1 MQAMDE
7 HLTETVD
14 AILRYLDSH
23 PDAAD
28 TEEGIA
34 KWWLPNA
41 LSVDI
46 CTVQLALSRLERQG
60 LIHRRI
66 NTDQHELFSR

>member
-1 MQAMDE
+1 MQATDE

-14 AILRYLDSH
+14 AIMRYLDSH

-34 KWWLPNA
+34 QWWLPNA
-41 LSVDI
+41 LSGDI
-46 CTVQLALSRLERQG
+46 CTVQLALTRLERLG
-60 LIHRRI
+60 RVHRRLT
-66 NTDQHELFSR
+66 TDQHELFSR